1 MGNPSAEKSTPLKQ
15 SIFEIS
21 QGTETHSKEPF
32 DEHDAG
38 IRPAH
43 RLPWP
48 RSKKL
53 SSTHNQTDDIPDSS
67 ISDKKTADVKDL
79 PKSYSESDNLLSIRD
94 RGSEIESHVLNE
106 NVEVRM
112 RKYQS

>member
-1 MGNPSAEKSTPLKQ
+1 MQ

-79 PKSYSESDNLLSIRD
+79 PKSYSESDNLLSIRLL
-94 RGSEIESHVLNE
+94 SSVITFL
-106 NVEVRM
+106 VE
-112 RKYQS
+112 KSLLSFTP